1 MENSTSEEESVLDKD
16 IAQLQTTVR
25 RQRESYTC
33 SNIER
38 VRSGSGIAS
47 KP

>member
-1 MENSTSEEESVLDKD
+1 MENSTSEEENVLDKD

-25 RQRESYTC
+25 RKRESYTC
-33 SNIER
+33 SNI
-38 VRSGSGIAS
+38 GSGIAS